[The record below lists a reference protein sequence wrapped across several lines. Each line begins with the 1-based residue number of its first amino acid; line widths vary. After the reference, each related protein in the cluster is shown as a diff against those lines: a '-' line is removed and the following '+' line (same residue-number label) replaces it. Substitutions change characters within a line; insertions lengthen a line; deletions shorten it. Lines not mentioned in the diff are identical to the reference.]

1 MFEKLLKIY
10 YKHFGV
16 DKHYY
21 QILDQ
26 IFGIYPNNIE
36 LYKLALI
43 HRSASLH
50 LEDGTLINNERLEFL
65 GDSILESVVSDYLYI
80 EYPTEAEGFLTQM
93 RSKIVSRTS
102 LNALCLS
109 LGLDQYVIYQTNGNY
124 TQKHIW
130 GDAMEAM
137 LGAIYLDK
145 GYEFINRLIINDLIL
160 NHMDI
165 DEVSTTETD
174 FKSRIIEW
182 CQKSRRVIV
191 FNTNHADGS
200 TAKSPLFH
208 SIIVVDGL
216 EIGFGTGSSK
226 KEAEQNAS
234 FSVSEIM
241 VSDEA
246 GDNILEMFDQSMKE
260 DQNL

>member
-10 YKHFGV
+10 YKRFGV
-16 DKHYY
+16 DRYYY

-50 LEDGTLINNERLEFL
+50 LDNGTVINNERLEFL
-65 GDSILESVVSDYLYI
+65 GDSILESIVSDYLYI
-80 EYPTEAEGFLTQM
+80 EYPSESEGYLTQM

-109 LGLDQYVIYQTNGNY
+109 LGLDNHVIYQTNGNY

-145 GYEFINRLIINDLIL
+145 GYEFTNRLIINDLL
-160 NHMDI
+160 RNHI
-165 DEVSTTETD
+165 DLEEISATETD

-182 CQKSRRVIV
+182 CQKSRRTIV
-191 FNTNHADGS
+191 FNTNHAAGS
-200 TAKSPLFH
+200 TPKNPLFTAVV
-208 SIIVVDGL
+208 VVDGL
-216 EIGFGTGSSK
+216 EIGFGSGSSK
-226 KEAEQNAS
+226 KEAEQDAS

-241 VSDEA
+241 VSDEV
-246 GDNILEMFDQSMKE
+246 GDSILDMFDQSMEKE
-260 DQNL
+260 QNI

>member
-10 YKHFGV
+10 YKRFGV
-16 DKHYY
+16 DKRYY

-26 IFGIYPNNIE
+26 IFGLYPNNIE

-50 LEDGTLINNERLEFL
+50 LDDGTLMNNERLEFL

-80 EYPTEAEGFLTQM
+80 EYPNEAEGFLTQM

-102 LNALCLS
+102 LKALCLS
-109 LGLDQYVIYQTNGNY
+109 IGLDRYIIYQTNGNY

-145 GYEFINRLIINDLIL
+145 GYEYVNRLIINDLLL

-165 DEVSTTETD
+165 EEVSITETD

-182 CQKSRRVIV
+182 CQKSRRTIA

-200 TAKSPLFH
+200 TAKNPLFH
-208 SIIVVDGL
+208 SIILVDGL

-226 KEAEQNAS
+226 KEAEQSAS
-234 FSVSEIM
+234 YSVSEMM
-241 VSDEA
+241 VSDEV
-246 GDNILEMFDQSMKE
+246 GDNILDMFDQSTKTE
-260 DQNL
+260 